1 MPLPNNATLGQLAE
15 EVGATPAEIADLP
28 PAVRNL
34 TKGELIDLWGAQ
46 DARGAISAYQQG
58 QNKPLPA
65 KAEGINLTLS
75 DIATIQSIF
84 SPTRVTPVIGGGLQ
98 PAGGVADAQAEEG
111 GTTVNCCCCP
121 CCCAATAIQPLKY
134 L

>member
-34 TKGELIDLWGAQ
+34 TKGDLIDLWGAQ
-46 DARGAISAYQQG
+46 NASGAIAAYQHG
-58 QNKPLPA
+58 RNEPLPGR
-65 KAEGINLTLS
+65 AEGINLTLS
-75 DIATIQSIF
+75 DIASIQSIF
-84 SPTRVTPVIGGGLQ
+84 SPSRVTPVIGGGLQ

-111 GTTVNCCCCP
+111 GGIYCCCCP

>member
-28 PAVRNL
+28 PEVRNL
-34 TKGELIDLWGAQ
+34 TKGDLIDLWGAQ
-46 DARGAISAYQQG
+46 DAQGAISAYQHG
-58 QNKPLPA
+58 QSKPLPGR
-65 KAEGINLTLS
+65 AEGRNLTLS
-75 DIATIQSIF
+75 DIASIQSIF
-84 SPTRVTPVIGGGLQ
+84 SPTRVTPIIGGGLQ
-98 PAGGVADAQAEEG
+98 PAGGVAEAQAAEG
-111 GTTVNCCCCP
+111 GGIYCCCCP